1 MAKKVEL
8 WVPKTTREKL
18 AKMAT
23 EVAEGGIS
31 PDKLAE
37 VLLDTFF
44 DGKGKFYS
52 ARWKEGPGVRILADW
67 PRFSSGVVKIKAE
80 DMR

>member
-1 MAKKVEL
+1 MAKRRQL
-8 WVPKTTREKL
+8 SVPEATREKL
-18 AKMAT
+18 AKMAA

-37 VLLDTFF
+37 VMLDAFF

-52 ARWKEGPGVRILADW
+52 ARWKEGPGVRILPDW
-67 PRFSSGVVKIKAE
+67 PRFSSGVVKVKTE

>member
-1 MAKKVEL
+1 MAKKVQL
-8 WVPKTTREKL
+8 LVPEATREKL
-18 AKMAT
+18 AKMAV
-23 EVAEGGIS
+23 EVAGGGIS

-37 VLLDTFF
+37 VMLNAFF

-52 ARWKEGPGVRILADW
+52 ARWKEGPGVRILPDW

-80 DMR
+80 DMK